1 MISYFSE
8 AEVLFRITPKTEHP
22 VDLYF
27 IMDLS
32 KSMDTYK
39 TSLENTATS
48 VKEAIEKQTT
58 KFRMGFGS
66 FSDKPTA
73 PFAGKFDTDLH
84 GSTLFLFH
92 SKDVSEFLTSK
103 YICSD
108 PLRSEHHVS
117 FSLIAELSFY
127 TGTRKAPYAY
137 HHVQNLTTNSAEFIK
152 SVQDQD
158 LRGNVDSPESGM
170 DALMQAIVCEGIIV
184 S

>member
-1 MISYFSE
+1 MSYYFLE

-32 KSMDTYK
+32 NSMQKYK
-39 TSLENTATS
+39 ESLERTAKS
-48 VKEAIEKQTT
+48 VKESIEKETT

-73 PFAGKFDTDLH
+73 PFAGKFDTAFH

-92 SKDVSEFLTSK
+92 SKDVSEFFTNK

-108 PLRSEHHVS
+108 QLRGENHVS
-117 FSLIAELSFY
+117 FLL
-127 TGTRKAPYAY
+127 
-137 HHVQNLTTNSAEFIK
+137 
-152 SVQDQD
+152 
-158 LRGNVDSPESGM
+158 
-170 DALMQAIVCEGIIV
+170 
-184 S
+184 